1 MELDLLLNLKI
12 ILDPSQDFLNAK
24 SKLILT
30 YFYALLWWRFLT
42 YIENVRNEWISN
54 QNAKFSY
61 FFFLRS
67 TKDNIM
73 LIIINQN

>member
-1 MELDLLLNLKI
+1 MELDLLLNMEI
-12 ILDPSQDFLNAK
+12 ILDPSQHFLDAK

-30 YFYALLWWRFLT
+30 YFCALIWWRFLT